1 MLKDEKMFIEMINLL
16 VTRSVSEASKNIASK
31 RRTILNACL
40 KCLATMMEF
49 KPFVEKFQQYI
60 DGQLS
65 SIYQLLESR
74 IIHDYDDDILRIAS
88 NFAKNCTGPMENLL
102 RCVADLSSFYD
113 ELIYHSVDVLK
124 LLNIVLTKCS
134 PIMNLS
140 SQINEGNDA
149 NSQIAKY
156 TDEIILLGEKMVV
169 ASSKTVNDGNGLDQE
184 AINMGCLACQLVIQV
199 NF

>member
-88 NFAKNCTGPMENLL
+88 NFAKN
-102 RCVADLSSFYD
+102 DF
-113 ELIYHSVDVLK
+113 
-124 LLNIVLTKCS
+124 LNFRRN
-134 PIMNLS
+134 P
-140 SQINEGNDA
+140 
-149 NSQIAKY
+149 
-156 TDEIILLGEKMVV
+156 
-169 ASSKTVNDGNGLDQE
+169 
-184 AINMGCLACQLVIQV
+184 
-199 NF
+199 F